1 MKSNKT
7 YRAKEVCEMFDISK
21 VTLFRW
27 EKDGKISTVKRDW
40 RGWRIYAETN
50 IMEIRH
56 LIEGQQKLF

>member
-1 MKSNKT
+1 MTSNKT
-7 YRAKEVCEMFDISK
+7 YRAKEICEMFDISK

-40 RGWRIYAETN
+40 RGWRIYTEVN
-50 IMEIRH
+50 ITEIRH